1 MSTQDRAKSK
11 PLTNFKIKHSEKK
24 NTLVINTILSETA
37 TKINWKKMYGTCGS
51 KKRKKTYPPS
61 FSPQTLCRLTTFI
74 HWAWWYSGERLF
86 VYEKKKHKTSTTN
99 TTKTTHKNTKTK
111 NTQKNLKDN
120 TPIIF

>member
-37 TKINWKKMYGTCGS
+37 TKRNWKEMYGTCGS

-86 VYEKKKHKTSTTN
+86 VYEKKAQNQHDEHN
-99 TTKTTHKNTKTK
+99 EN
-111 NTQKNLKDN
+111 NTQKYQNKKHKKKHKG
-120 TPIIF
+120 